1 MKMRLDINLATRPYE
16 DARRFYVRWGA
27 MLAGVAVLTLVLA
40 AFAFSSW
47 KQGREVSRRIQQ
59 ANQQIAS
66 LNQEK
71 QQAEAVIERPG
82 NREVR
87 DRSAFLNTL
96 IARKAFSWTQVFA
109 ELEKM
114 MPPRLHVVSI
124 TPDLSADNRL
134 EVHLRVVSDSS
145 EPAIELVK
153 RMEDSPHFHRA
164 EIVEQTVQPQS
175 QAGGGVQFEIVAQY
189 APTAQKGKP

>member
-16 DARRFYVRWGA
+16 DARRFYMRWGA
-27 MLAGVAVLTLVLA
+27 LLAGVALLTLLLV

-47 KQGREVSRRIQQ
+47 KQGREVTLRIQQ
-59 ANQQIAS
+59 ADQQIAS

-71 QQAEAVIERPG
+71 QQAEAVLERPG

-96 IARKAFSWTQVFA
+96 IARKTFSWTQVFA
-109 ELEKM
+109 ELEKII
-114 MPPRLHVVSI
+114 PPRLHVISI

-134 EVHLRVVSDSS
+134 EVHLRVAAESRDTAV
-145 EPAIELVK
+145 ELVR
-153 RMEDSPHFHRA
+153 RMEQSPHFRRP
-164 EIVEQTVQPQS
+164 EIQEETTEPQS
-175 QAGGGVQFEIVAQY
+175 GSGGVQFEIIAQY
-189 APTAQKGKP
+189 APVAAQRGRP

>member
-16 DARRFYVRWGA
+16 DAHRFYVRWGA
-27 MLAGVAVLTLVLA
+27 MLAGMAVLTLLLA

-59 ANQQIAS
+59 ADQQIAS
-66 LNQEK
+66 LQRDK
-71 QQAEAVIERPG
+71 QQAEAVLERPG

-134 EVHLRVVSDSS
+134 EVHLRVAAESRDTAV
-145 EPAIELVK
+145 ELVR
-153 RMEDSPHFHRA
+153 RMEQSPHFRLPEIREETA
-164 EIVEQTVQPQS
+164 ETQS
-175 QAGGGVQFEIVAQY
+175 PAGGVQFEIVAQY
-189 APTAQKGKP
+189 APTAQKGRP